1 MPKSSDFTRDDFRKK
16 FSDALKTNDEEKV
29 AEVFC
34 SFAEEMRKGIENDYL
49 EYQKTKDN
57 AILEK
62 RGVRTLTADETK
74 FYKALIKAAR

>member
-34 SFAEEMRKGIENDYL
+34 SFAEEMRKDKG
-49 EYQKTKDN
+49 
-57 AILEK
+57 
-62 RGVRTLTADETK
+62 
-74 FYKALIKAAR
+74 